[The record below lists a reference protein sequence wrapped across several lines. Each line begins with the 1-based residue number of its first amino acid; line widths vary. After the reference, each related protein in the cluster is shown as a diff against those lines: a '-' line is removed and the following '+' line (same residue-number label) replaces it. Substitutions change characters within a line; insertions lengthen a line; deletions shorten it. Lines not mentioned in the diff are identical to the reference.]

1 MIKGQEIEEINVLT
15 SERSRKGVFLA
26 KGRKRIVKKQW
37 RYVMLLFVMMIVN
50 TLPSSVQQDDP
61 CAPQAGVLMHIR
73 QQLPFL
79 LCRKE

>member
-15 SERSRKGVFLA
+15 SERSRKGIFLA
-26 KGRKRIVKKQW
+26 KGRKRIAKKMEICD
-37 RYVMLLFVMMIVN
+37 VIVCNDDGN